1 MAKTGPIIVLDPG
14 KERTKGND
22 ALFMNINAAKAV
34 AGLVQSTLGPKGM
47 DKMLINKMGI
57 VTMTNDGVNI
67 LKDIGI
73 EHPAA
78 KMVVEVARSVESTAG
93 DGTTSSVILS
103 AALLDKAEKLVRK
116 GIHPSAIVKGYRIA
130 EQQALEILEKSA
142 IDVSKGEREDILKK
156 VAMTSITGKAPDVH
170 KEYLAELC
178 VKAAEIVEENGF
190 VDVRTKII
198 RVVELQ
204 RRIEES
210 EVIEGIAL
218 NTGTLTR
225 SAPKR
230 IENPKIA
237 ILDAEIVANKTKAG
251 SKMVVSS
258 PEERQKII
266 ESERND
272 LMSIAKTVVDTG
284 ANVVFSTKAVRGAV
298 LEYFEK
304 NGIFVSRPIEEKDI
318 ENVSYAT
325 GANII
330 RNPKEISESDLG
342 GADLLEHETRH
353 GANKTFIRGGRNSK
367 VATIVVRGETL
378 QHADSVDTALD
389 DALWVIKSVIEDGK
403 IVAGGG
409 AAEMEVALGLSAY
422 APKAGGY
429 DQRVIA
435 AYAEAAEE
443 LPRTLI
449 RNGGLDVI
457 DLSLALRAEHTKNKN
472 AGVNVYTG
480 KITDMLAEGVI
491 DTYRVKVNTIKAATE
506 AAVMILRIDD
516 MLRATTIREI
526 PDAPASHMAATYN
539 GMAPPQLNERR

>member
-34 AGLVQSTLGPKGM
+34 AGLVQSTFGPKGM
-47 DKMLINKMGI
+47 DKMLIDKMGH
-57 VTMTNDGVNI
+57 VSMTNDGAII

-73 EHPAA
+73 EHPTA
-78 KMVVEVARSVESTAG
+78 KMIVEVARSMESTAG
-93 DGTTSSVILS
+93 DGTTGSVIFS
-103 AALLDKAEKLVRK
+103 AALLDKAEKLVKK

-130 EQQALEILEKSA
+130 EAKALELLDRSV
-142 IDVSKGEREDILKK
+142 IDVSKENRADILKK

-170 KEYLAELC
+170 KELLAELC
-178 VKAAEIVEENGF
+178 VKAAEIVEEDGF

-204 RRIEES
+204 RRVEES

-218 NTGTLTR
+218 NTGVL
-225 SAPKR
+225 SHAPKR

-237 ILDAEIVANKTKAG
+237 LLDTEIIANKTKTGAI
-251 SKMVVSS
+251 MVVSS

-266 ESERND
+266 DNERND
-272 LMSIAKTVVDTG
+272 LTAIAKIIVDAG
-284 ANVVFSTKAVRGAV
+284 ATAVFSTKVVRGPV

-304 NGIFVSRPIEEKDI
+304 HNVFVSRPMEEKDI

-325 GANII
+325 GAKIV
-330 RNPKEISESDLG
+330 RNPKEFTESDLG
-342 GADLLEHETRH
+342 GADLLERDTKN
-353 GANKTFIRGGRNSK
+353 GGGKTFIRGGHNST
-367 VATIVVRGETL
+367 VATLVVRGETL

-409 AAEMEVALGLSAY
+409 ASEMAVALGLSAC

-435 AYAEAAEE
+435 AYADALEE
-443 LPRTLI
+443 LPKTLI

-457 DLSLALRAEHTKNKN
+457 DLSLALRAEQTKNKN
-472 AGVNVYTG
+472 AGVDVFAG
-480 KITDMLAEGVI
+480 KVTDMLESGIV
-491 DTYRVKVNTIKAATE
+491 DPYRVKANTIKAATE
-506 AAVMILRIDD
+506 AAIMILRIDD
-516 MLRATTIREI
+516 MLRATITRDI
-526 PDAPASHMAATYN
+526 PDAPPSHMAASYN
-539 GMAPPQLNERR
+539 GMAPPTMNERR